1 MADFFYHMPS
11 CDEDDVL
18 LARETG
24 RARLRSMTQLYF
36 RDLLRWIFRSWHG
49 YVEDR
54 TRDHYCLANI
64 FDENELV
71 QVVGEEQEVIALNTY
86 SVENVPYIVT
96 VSLKR
101 FDEMLNKMDSD
112 VRFPPDINLHKYS
125 SRAEWRGSP
134 VMHSVPWH
142 LRSVVCHRC
151 ALPGV
156 HVQIVVVECSRM
168 LCWLACRIPWRILVY
183 NERPI

>member
-1 MADFFYHMPS
+1 MNYCVGYF
-11 CDEDDVL
+11 L
-18 LARETG
+18 LGTDIWRTELETI
-24 RARLRSMTQLYF
+24 ALR
-36 RDLLRWIFRSWHG
+36 IFS
-49 YVEDR
+49 DR
-54 TRDHYCLANI
+54 
-64 FDENELV
+64 NERV

-142 LRSVVCHRC
+142 LHSVVCHRC
-151 ALPGV
+151 VLPCV
-156 HVQIVVVECSRM
+156 HIQVLVVECSRM
-168 LCWLACRIPWRILVY
+168 LCWLVCRIPWRILCY
-183 NERPI
+183 NERTRRLLIALLVNFEPHT